1 MNKYEL
7 HKREVEN
14 LIAAS
19 DGYYHNLQVCEL
31 IDADFEKQYGVFMV
45 LREKYLWKVAV
56 DFSKDDPSIIFMEKI
71 GGPVLPSQLNQRVLQ
86 EIAEGN
92 LAYKKITRT
101 RVKIYQELN
110 KYGTCFAVFCDDE
123 WNFMEIPGTD
133 RYKAYGVT
141 GRQMRDSHYL
151 GELGI
156 TPEYMEREG
165 ELFYR
170 IDADSAYS
178 SHPTLFKSLQALY
191 GDFFHAVDRAA
202 GKVVYCD
209 ITRDWEVDE

>member
-56 DFSKDDPSIIFMEKI
+56 DFSKDDPSIIFMEEI

-86 EIAEGN
+86 EIVEGN
-92 LAYKKITRT
+92 LARKKITRT

-110 KYGTCFAVFCDDE
+110 RYGTCFAVFCDAE
-123 WNFMEIPGTD
+123 WSFDEIPGAD

-165 ELFYR
+165 ELFR
-170 IDADSAYS
+170 HVGTDAAMRA
-178 SHPTLFKSLQALY
+178 HPMLFYGLKALY
-191 GDFFHAVDRAA
+191 GEDLGILPSSDNKIIF
-202 GKVVYCD
+202 GQ